1 MTSYRTSGR
10 GQHRQSRPTGSAK
23 SVEVHRHKRP
33 SSTAKSVE
41 ALRCNGSTGRVSF
54 YECDTGVSYQGS
66 PTGGGSAARSGDRLT
81 DGGKGGRA

>member
-1 MTSYRTSGR
+1 MTSLRTSGR
-10 GQHRQSRPTGSAK
+10 SQHRQSRPSGSAK
-23 SVEVHRHKRP
+23 SVELYRHRRP

-41 ALRCNGSTGRVSF
+41 QLRWNGSTGRVFF

-66 PTGGGSAARSGDRLT
+66 PSGGGYAAHSGCRLA